1 MPELPRILV
10 IAPHGS
16 YRTSAFIT
24 AGHRLGV
31 RVLLVSEG
39 EHSIVSEYARGLH
52 VDFSD
57 QAAALAL
64 ILREAAKE
72 PVAGIIATDDS
83 TTELAARAAQALGL
97 SHNPPTAVQLA
108 RRKDLARACL
118 AAAQIPVPCH
128 WCLDLGQSLSIQIEE
143 IRYPAV
149 VKPVGLS
156 GSRGVIRVNSPTELH
171 QAVKRVQAMLQ
182 QEVHLDPDASRMLLL
197 ETYVPGMEVAVEGML
212 TAGQLQLLTVFDKP
226 DPMEGPY
233 FEETYYTMPSRH
245 EPEVLLALQNTIQA
259 ACDAYGLREGPV
271 HAECRINDEGVWIL
285 EVAARTIGGLCGR
298 LLQFGTGYSLEELVL
313 AQAIGNQ
320 LPIEA
325 GQQGGGVLMIPI
337 PQAGILKR
345 VEGILAAQRIPYI
358 ESVEIQIREG
368 HELVPLP
375 EGSSYLG
382 FIFARAPTAAVAEA
396 ALRAA
401 HACLNIVVAPL
412 WKANVA

>member
-1 MPELPRILV
+1 MPELSRILV

-24 AGHRLGV
+24 AGHRQGV
-31 RVLLVSEG
+31 KVLLVSEG
-39 EHSIVSEYARGLH
+39 EHSIVSDYARGLH

-72 PVAGIIATDDS
+72 PVAGIIATDDI
-83 TTELAARAAQALGL
+83 TTELAARAAQRLGL
-97 SHNPPTAVQLA
+97 SHNSPTAVQLA

-118 AAAQIPVPCH
+118 AAAQIPVPRH
-128 WCLDLGQSLSIQIEE
+128 WCLDLGQPLSTQVEE
-143 IRYPAV
+143 IGYPAV

-156 GSRGVIRVNSPTELH
+156 GSRGVIRVNSSTELH

-182 QEVHLDPDASRMLLL
+182 QEVHLDPDVSRVLLV

-245 EPEVLLALQNTIQA
+245 GPEVLAALQNTIQA

-271 HAECRINDEGVWIL
+271 HAECRVNDDGIWIL

-320 LPIEA
+320 LPMEI

-358 ESVEIQIREG
+358 ESIEIQIREG

-382 FIFARAPTAAVAEA
+382 FIFARAPTAALAEA

>member
-320 LPIEA
+320 LPMEA